1 MKRRKFLGALGVGA
15 AGVSLALRLPL
26 KEEPVV
32 ERVKEPVKKW
42 NKSPMDSL
50 SEVKLM
56 STPEEMDGGLSVLVD
71 TKLRMY
77 DTLIFPSKATPTGI
91 MEIFVVTSV
100 MGVIMPEPSSGKY
113 IVLLH
118 PLMPGA
124 LYIKDSLKKGDTVVM
139 AGSMYAY
146 NSSEVEPETRL
157 W

>member
-1 MKRRKFLGALGVGA
+1 
-15 AGVSLALRLPL
+15 VSLALCLPL

-77 DTLIFPSKATPTGI
+77 DTLIFPQRYVSKIRSTPTGI